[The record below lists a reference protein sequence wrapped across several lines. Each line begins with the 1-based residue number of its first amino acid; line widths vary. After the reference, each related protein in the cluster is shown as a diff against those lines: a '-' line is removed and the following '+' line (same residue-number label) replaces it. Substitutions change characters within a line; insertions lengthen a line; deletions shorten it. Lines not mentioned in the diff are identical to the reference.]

1 MYSRNVGDTTV
12 LTLRRYGRSPSDL
25 GHLQESEVRYVNI
38 LVLIQA
44 IWIWKK
50 FTYSSNRPGDRTV
63 KVTRTKL
70 RILPK
75 TSVKKVHD
83 IPYFSYE
90 LLLRQ
95 GTYIIKSRFFQLFF
109 LRFLLIRG
117 YAHLAIMSW
126 YRLNLGRNNAL
137 KKPLKTDKLETF
149 TYIKK

>member
-1 MYSRNVGDTTV
+1 M
-12 LTLRRYGRSPSDL
+12 
-25 GHLQESEVRYVNI
+25 
-38 LVLIQA
+38 
-44 IWIWKK
+44 
-50 FTYSSNRPGDRTV
+50 V
-63 KVTRTKL
+63 KVTRTKI

-95 GTYIIKSRFFQLFF
+95 GTYIRKSRFFQLFF

-117 YAHLAIMSW
+117 YAHLAITSR
-126 YRLNLGRNNAL
+126 YKQELGRNVAL